1 MKRLLEIALA
11 LLMVAVLLP
20 VTAMAEEG
28 EPAPVNGVW
37 NVTPANAQDVLDGK
51 YGSIDGTTIVFGA
64 GEYDALTIGRVLA
77 DTKDNLTYTCNH
89 TNEEHY
95 SFTDLS
101 EYKAHIAATGLGY
114 HWTSTYTRTIS
125 NVTLVGS
132 ENVTIKGLLITSGH
146 MYSTANPFR
155 EGQTGYYLNHKLTN
169 FTFQNIN
176 FVGNVDINTSSI
188 ETTIDGF
195 TFDGCS
201 FTTNGTASSQGQALR
216 YYNENNNGKVS
227 NLTVKNCTFTN
238 CYQGVYTGHIK
249 NITVENS
256 IFNTTGHNAIAIQ
269 DHGNTPCNHGAVVI
283 TGNQFNNVGDRII
296 RFNDVG
302 VGTTITITN
311 NTSANS
317 GDSDG
322 EIIKAQSR
330 PTDVQVTMSGNNW
343 GTVNEKE
350 AKNGYGFEDVVNEPA
365 EDLTNPGTITIIV
378 PSTPTSPEFLSGANQ
393 TVGVGAKATFRIDKD
408 FVDFMSVAVDG
419 ITLDK
424 TQYKAWSG
432 STYVELLSSYMKTL
446 SEGTHT
452 LSAYFNG
459 ATATTAFT
467 ISKTV
472 PAQQNPATGA
482 NDFVGAAAALAAVS
496 LLGMA
501 AITRK
506 K

>member
-1 MKRLLEIALA
+1 MKKMLAMALA

-20 VTAMAEEG
+20 VTAMAAEVEVTPG
-28 EPAPVNGVW
+28 NIPASYKSDTTYRFKDGTYDNFSAYLHGAE
-37 NVTPANAQDVLDGK
+37 NVTF
-51 YGSIDGTTIVFGA
+51 I
-64 GEYDALTIGRVLA
+64 A
-77 DTKDNLTYTCNH
+77 DTNAKFNGKVT
-89 TNEEHY
+89 
-95 SFTDLS
+95 
-101 EYKAHIAATGLGY
+101 LGY
-114 HWTSTYTRTIS
+114 HSNQDKDNPASTDSTLTVEGFHVDSELFIS
-125 NVTLVGS
+125 AADNKVIVERNMASQITVKTFKSCKSITVMNNTLTGGDTNKAPQGYGVYIVPNITGYDLIVNGNTFTDIQSHAISVQGNGDGS
-132 ENVTIKGLLITSGH
+132 AETAANSITVSGNNFDSYGINGKSGRAAVTIWEDNKYAPSDT
-146 MYSTANPFR
+146 TEAN
-155 EGQTGYYLNHKLTN
+155 EAAQELAK
-169 FTFQNIN
+169 
-176 FVGNVDINTSSI
+176 SI
-188 ETTIDGF
+188 
-195 TFDGCS
+195 
-201 FTTNGTASSQGQALR
+201 
-216 YYNENNNGKVS
+216 NENNNFGD
-227 NLTVKNCTFTN
+227 NLGENCVAAEF
-238 CYQGVYTGHIK
+238 YGAPIEIVPQ
-249 NITVENS
+249 EEEP
-256 IFNTTGHNAIAIQ
+256 TT
-269 DHGNTPCNHGAVVI
+269 
-283 TGNQFNNVGDRII
+283 
-296 RFNDVG
+296 
-302 VGTTITITN
+302 
-311 NTSANS
+311 
-317 GDSDG
+317 
-322 EIIKAQSR
+322 
-330 PTDVQVTMSGNNW
+330 
-343 GTVNEKE
+343 
-350 AKNGYGFEDVVNEPA
+350 
-365 EDLTNPGTITIIV
+365 PGTITIIV

>member
-1 MKRLLEIALA
+1 MKKLLAMALA

-20 VTAMAEEG
+20 VTAMAE
-28 EPAPVNGVW
+28 VTTVD
-37 NVTPANAQDVLDGK
+37 VTPETAK
-51 YGSIDGTTIVFGA
+51 TTSYGA
-64 GEYDALTIGRVLA
+64 
-77 DTKDNLTYTCNH
+77 
-89 TNEEHY
+89 
-95 SFTDLS
+95 
-101 EYKAHIAATGLGY
+101 
-114 HWTSTYTRTIS
+114 IS
-125 NVTLVGS
+125 NVIYRLGKGDYGDFSAFLRSS
-132 ENVTIKGLLITSGH
+132 ENVTFIADEQATFSSVTIGYHAGQDTNLAAKTNSTLTVKGFTVNGLL
-146 MYSTANPFR
+146 
-155 EGQTGYYLNHKLTN
+155 
-169 FTFQNIN
+169 
-176 FVGNVDINTSSI
+176 FVGAADQKVVVEDNTAGQITVKTHVITGMDIQVLNNNLTGGDTTKAPQGYGVYIVPNKTDYNLTVTGNTFTNIQKHAISVQGNGDGSAETAANSI
-188 ETTIDGF
+188 TVSGNNFNSYGIDGKNYRAAF
-195 TFDGCS
+195 KIWEDNIYAPSNTGANEAAQELAKS
-201 FTTNGTASSQGQALR
+201 I
-216 YYNENNNGKVS
+216 NENNNFGD
-227 NLTVKNCTFTN
+227 NLGENCVAAAF
-238 CYQGVYTGHIK
+238 YDAPI
-249 NITVENS
+249 
-256 IFNTTGHNAIAIQ
+256 
-269 DHGNTPCNHGAVVI
+269 
-283 TGNQFNNVGDRII
+283 
-296 RFNDVG
+296 
-302 VGTTITITN
+302 
-311 NTSANS
+311 
-317 GDSDG
+317 
-322 EIIKAQSR
+322 EIVPQ
-330 PTDVQVTMSGNNW
+330 
-343 GTVNEKE
+343 EE
-350 AKNGYGFEDVVNEPA
+350 EP
-365 EDLTNPGTITIIV
+365 TNPGTITIIV